1 MKINNLV
8 FTSSK
13 FEAENKNLLK
23 INSVLFSVN
32 KLFNKLKISFLFFAV
47 IVFFSNSFSQE
58 NTEKSNQVLLPQ
70 INKELLP
77 KFFDEVHN
85 GTEYK
90 YDSERERIYKEQVSR
105 IEIIYIPYAE
115 NKNIPNLS
123 SVSKMNKYNPNL
135 NFDISNFNPKE
146 FNFIKYGINYYSSSD
161 QFIRVDNQD
170 YIIHILPYTN
180 RSSK

>member
-8 FTSSK
+8 FTSSE
-13 FEAENKNLLK
+13 FEAENKNRLK

-32 KLFNKLKISFLFFAV
+32 KLFNQLKISFLFFAV

-77 KFFDEVHN
+77 KFFDEVHK
-85 GTEYK
+85 GSEYK
-90 YDSERERIYKEQVSR
+90 YDSERERIYIEQLSR
-105 IEIIYIPYAE
+105 IEFIKIPYAE
-115 NKNIPNLS
+115 NNHIPKLS
-123 SVSKMNKYNPNL
+123 SISKMNKYNPNL

-170 YIIHILPYTN
+170 YIIHILPYT
-180 RSSK
+180 K

>member
-1 MKINNLV
+1 MN
-8 FTSSK
+8 
-13 FEAENKNLLK
+13 
-23 INSVLFSVN
+23 INSFLIYIYQKPQYFKNFLILGIFIFLFS
-32 KLFNKLKISFLFFAV
+32 IC
-47 IVFFSNSFSQE
+47 SFSQE
-58 NTEKSNQVLLPQ
+58 EKEYRINNQ
-70 INKELLP
+70 INFSKIP
-77 KFFDEVHN
+77 DFFNEVHQ
-85 GTEYK
+85 GSEYK

-180 RSSK
+180 RSSKWK

>member
-58 NTEKSNQVLLPQ
+58 NTEKSTQVLLPQ

-123 SVSKMNKYNPNL
+123 SVSKMNKYKTFSIISIFSNNL
-135 NFDISNFNPKE
+135 RKTAIIPS
-146 FNFIKYGINYYSSSD
+146 I
-161 QFIRVDNQD
+161 QD
-170 YIIHILPYTN
+170 CVVSY
-180 RSSK
+180 